1 MSSIIRRRSGLTVLV
16 SLIGRS
22 FLSEVERPS
31 ILRTGLPV
39 APSLSYRLATRPP
52 GSHPRAAGRS
62 GATSCHGAL
71 LTYREGQ
78 QRARYDAFARP
89 PANSRYLRKRDIGL
103 ERTRPVSTSRRHWG
117 S

>member
-16 SLIGRS
+16 PLIGRS

-39 APSLSYRLATRPP
+39 APSLSYRLANRPP

-62 GATSCHGAL
+62 GATSCHGASL
-71 LTYREGQ
+71 PFPDQRGTRALGRTDEFGACFPNGHSWRIPSVPEPTGNDTEG
-78 QRARYDAFARP
+78 
-89 PANSRYLRKRDIGL
+89 
-103 ERTRPVSTSRRHWG
+103 
-117 S
+117 